1 MDINDDREITRVR
14 DNIEAGNIETG
25 DRKIVARS
33 FTDLDGLKEFFEYQK
48 KEIIQLTP
56 GSLHAEF
63 LSIQMG
69 DLFFVYNRANQGVQF
84 SGDGTKGYISFAIL
98 WSETEKE
105 YYSFRHAVEPQRT
118 IFGFN
123 NREADEI
130 FPHGVT
136 LTHIIVPVPT
146 FDAYADRLKRYD
158 LGDRFRNKNHVN
170 LLPTEMKEIKDY
182 LKQLIW
188 LAVYKPTWLHQPHI
202 EKLVTD
208 DFLPLLIS
216 HIPIK
221 RNSKTFLKPSRR
233 SPLIVRAEQNML
245 ANLDKPLTLKQLAE
259 DLESSSSALSYGFQD
274 LFGLSPMRYL
284 KVRRLNAVRQ
294 HLKAREPQNC
304 EIATLASQ
312 FGFYH
317 PNHFTKDYKTMF
329 GELPSETLQNTVNVN
344 TSVDECHL
352 EIRGHQRLAE
362 RCML

>member
-1 MDINDDREITRVR
+1 MSNDRKITRYR
-14 DNIEAGNIETG
+14 DNIETSA
-25 DRKIVARS
+25 RKIVFRS
-33 FTDLDGLKEFFEYQK
+33 FTDLDGFKAFFEYQK

-56 GSLHAEF
+56 GSLQAEF
-63 LSIQMG
+63 LSIQIG
-69 DLFFVYNRANQGVQF
+69 DLFFAYNQANQGVKF
-84 SGDGTKGYISFAIL
+84 SGDGTKGCISFAIL
-98 WSETEKE
+98 WSDKEKE
-105 YYSFRHAVEPQRT
+105 YYSFHHAIEPHRT

-123 NREADEI
+123 NREAHAI
-130 FPHGVT
+130 FPYGVT
-136 LTHIIVPVPT
+136 VTQIVIPVQT
-146 FDAYADRLKRYD
+146 FNTYADRLKRHD
-158 LGDRFRNKNHVN
+158 LDDRFRNKNHVN
-170 LLPTEMKEIKDY
+170 LLPTGMQEIKDY

-188 LAVYKPTWLHQPHI
+188 LAVYKPTWLHQPQI
-202 EKLVTD
+202 EQLVID

-294 HLKAREPQNC
+294 HLKAREPENC
-304 EIATLASQ
+304 EIATLANQ

-329 GELPSETLQNTVNVN
+329 GELPSETLQNTANVN
-344 TSVDECHL
+344 AIVDEDNF